1 MSGACAV
8 GFAEL
13 VDYVFG
19 DTTGEPAE
27 ALEEHLFECPRCAAR
42 LDLLDVMARS
52 VSAAVREG
60 ALGGNVNAA
69 FLAKARREGLTL
81 RDYRIAEGTTVA
93 CSAGPEDL
101 VVVRL
106 AASFPE
112 VEELRLD
119 GTFHD
124 LERDETAPLP
134 ARAVVVDREL
144 GEVVLVFPGEVVR
157 AYPRSRWTMRVH
169 GEREELGP
177 FVMDHT
183 PSPTPGSNSFSEL

>member
-8 GFAEL
+8 GFGEL
-13 VDYVFG
+13 LDYVV
-19 DTTGEPAE
+19 GETQGEQAE
-27 ALEEHLFECPRCAAR
+27 ALEEHLFECPRCARR
-42 LDLLDVMARS
+42 LGVLDAIGRS
-52 VSAAVREG
+52 VTEAVRR
-60 ALGGNVNAA
+60 GGVGGSVNAA
-69 FLAKARREGLTL
+69 FLDKVRREGLTL

-106 AASFPE
+106 AASFPQA
-112 VEELRLD
+112 EELRLD

-157 AYPRSRWTMRVH
+157 AYPRSRWTMHLH
-169 GEREELGP
+169 GEREDLGP

-183 PSPTPGSNSFSEL
+183 PSRV